1 MFNVFNILKKIG
13 EKTMLQEFTIERPQY
28 IKTLL
33 MFKDT
38 DLIKILTGV
47 RRCGK
52 STVYEL
58 YAEELKKQGVSQN
71 QIQIIKLEEEENSE
85 LSDYRKLHQRVM
97 DNLVADKKNYIF
109 LDEIQNVKDFE
120 KAVRS
125 LYEKKNLDLYL
136 TGSNSKL
143 QSGEW
148 ATSLTGRYIEIKM
161 YPLSFKEFLSVH
173 PTENLDKAYSDYLSY
188 SSFPYTQ
195 HFVNLNMQ
203 GLKKQIDIYLTGI
216 YDTVVLYDV
225 MDKKSITNASR
236 IKRIMKFM
244 AEAIG
249 SEISVKKMSDMLKSD
264 GIVIQPAVLD
274 DYLDAFRDAY
284 IWYRAD
290 RYDVKG
296 RKVLKTQNKY
306 YLVDM
311 GIRNLLVGSKLED
324 RGHILE
330 NIVYLELL
338 RRGYTVYVGKI
349 DYKNTERK
357 MVTREVDFVA
367 ETSRGLEY
375 YQVSDS
381 MNDPKT
387 LEKELAS
394 LKLIKD
400 NYPKYVLTRDYGEYD
415 YDGIKQLNVLE
426 WLSQ

>member
-1 MFNVFNILKKIG
+1 M
-13 EKTMLQEFTIERPQY
+13 QEFTIERPQY
-28 IKTLL
+28 IKELL

-58 YAEELKKQGVSQN
+58 YAEELKKQGVSSN
-71 QIQIIKLEEEENSE
+71 QIQIIKLEEEENFE
-85 LSDYRKLHQRVM
+85 LLDYHKLHERIM

-120 KAVRS
+120 KTVRS

-136 TGSNSKL
+136 TGSNSRL

-173 PTENLDKAYSDYLSY
+173 PTENLDKAYSDYISY
-188 SSFPYTQ
+188 SSFPYAQ
-195 HFVNLNMQ
+195 HFVNLNMPD
-203 GLKKQIDIYLTGI
+203 LKKQIEVYLTGI

-225 MDKKSITNASR
+225 MDKKNITNANR
-236 IKRIMKFM
+236 MKRIMKFM
-244 AEAIG
+244 AGAIG

-264 GIVIQPAVLD
+264 GIAIQPAVLD

-284 IWYRAD
+284 VLYRAD
-290 RYDVKG
+290 RYDVRG

-311 GIRNLLVGSKLED
+311 GIRNLLVGGRLED

-338 RRGYTVYVGKI
+338 RRGYNVYVGKI
-349 DYKNTERK
+349 DYKNTEK
-357 MVTREVDFVA
+357 KVVKREIDFVA
-367 ETSRGLEY
+367 ETPQGVEY
-375 YQVSDS
+375 YQVSDT

-387 LEKELAS
+387 LERELAS
-394 LKLIKD
+394 LKLIRD
-400 NYPKYVLTRDYGEYD
+400 NYPKYVLTRDYGTYD
-415 YDGIKQLNVLE
+415 YNGIKQLNVLE
-426 WLSQ
+426 WLSE

>member
-1 MFNVFNILKKIG
+1 MDKFI
-13 EKTMLQEFTIERPQY
+13 IERPQY
-28 IKTLL
+28 IKELM
-33 MFKDT
+33 MFKDA

-58 YAEELKKQGVSQN
+58 YAEELKKQGIKPE

-85 LSDYRKLHQRVM
+85 LLDYHKLHQHIM
-97 DNLVADKKNYIF
+97 DNLVKDKKNYVF
-109 LDEIQNVKDFE
+109 LDEIQNVENFE

-125 LYEKKNLDLYL
+125 LYEKKNIDIYL

-161 YPLSFKEFLSVH
+161 YPLSFKEFLTIN
-173 PTENLDKAYSDYLSY
+173 PTDNLDKAYADYLAY
-188 SSFPYTQ
+188 SSFPYAQ
-195 HFVNLNMQ
+195 YFVNLNMPD
-203 GLKKQIDIYLTGI
+203 LKKQLDTYINGI

-225 MDKKSITNASR
+225 MSKKGIVNASR

-244 AEAIG
+244 AGNIG
-249 SEISVKKMSDMLKSD
+249 AEISVKKMSDMLKDD
-264 GIVIQPAVLD
+264 GIVIQPYLLD
-274 DYLDAFRDAY
+274 DYIDAFKDAF
-284 IWYRAD
+284 IWYQAD
-290 RYDVKG
+290 RYDVRG

-311 GIRNLLVGSKLED
+311 GIRNMLMNDKVED
-324 RGHILE
+324 TGHILE

-338 RRGYTVYVGKI
+338 RRGYKVYVGKI
-349 DYKNTERK
+349 DYKNK
-357 MVTREVDFVA
+357 DREVVTKEIDFVV
-367 ETSRGLEY
+367 ETPDGLEY
-375 YQVSDS
+375 YQVSDT
-381 MNDPKT
+381 MNDTKT

-400 NYPKYVLTRDYGEYD
+400 NYPKYILTRDYGTKD

-426 WLSQ
+426 WLTK

>member
-1 MFNVFNILKKIG
+1 MQKFII
-13 EKTMLQEFTIERPQY
+13 QRPQY
-28 IKTLL
+28 IKEL
-33 MFKDT
+33 MLFKDA

-58 YAEELKKQGVSQN
+58 YAEELKKQGVSAE
-71 QIQIIKLEEEENSE
+71 QIQIIKLEEDENSE
-85 LSDYRKLHQRVM
+85 LLDYHKLHQHVM
-97 DNLVADKKNYIF
+97 EHLVKGKKNYVF

-125 LYEKKNLDLYL
+125 LYEKKNIDLYL

-148 ATSLTGRYIEIKM
+148 ATSLTGRYVEIKM
-161 YPLSFKEFLSVH
+161 YPLSFKEFLSIN
-173 PTENLDKAYSDYLSY
+173 PTDNLDKAYANYLEY
-188 SSFPYTQ
+188 SSFPYAQ
-195 HFVNLNMQ
+195 YFVSLKMPD
-203 GLKKQIDIYLTGI
+203 LKKQIATYIGGI

-225 MDKKSITNASR
+225 MNKKNISNAGR

-244 AEAIG
+244 AGSIG
-249 SEISVKKMSDMLKSD
+249 SEISVKKMSDMLKAD
-264 GIVIQPAVLD
+264 GISIQPAVLD
-274 DYLDAFRDAY
+274 DYLDAFKDAY

-311 GIRNLLVGSKLED
+311 GIRNLLLSNKVGDK
-324 RGHILE
+324 GHILE

-338 RRGYTVYVGKI
+338 RRGYKVYIGKI
-349 DYKNTERK
+349 DYKTPERNV
-357 MVTREVDFVA
+357 VTKEIDFVA
-367 ETSRGLEY
+367 ETPNGIEY
-375 YQVSDS
+375 YQVSDT

-387 LEKELAS
+387 LERELAS

-400 NYPKYVLTRDYGEYD
+400 NYPKYILTRDYGTSD
-415 YDGIKQLNVLE
+415 YEGIKQLNVLE
-426 WLSQ
+426 WLSKSE